1 MMARRAWA
9 LAVVT
14 GRSAWYGLVGFYN
27 SDNLTHAA
35 SIAYYSL
42 LSLFPF
48 FLIAFSMLGFVTA
61 DVDNR
66 NAVLSFILLYFPAQF
81 GFIADQLD
89 SFRAN
94 HLTVGVAGT
103 IALVWGAVGVFGAMS
118 AAINYAWGVENPR
131 GFWKHKLFAFAMF
144 GMASLLLL
152 AALLLV
158 SASQMVG
165 AQWFAGILRDFPG
178 LNILRSLAVRNAT
191 TLLFVVIVG
200 FVFYY
205 VPTARVRFRDV
216 WIGAMITGL
225 LWKGA
230 FVVFTW
236 YMGDLTRLERVNGS
250 VAVVVAFLVWVYLQ
264 AAILLYGAEF
274 TVAYARLRKDEE
286 ASSTPAPATAPG
298 QSPR

>member
-1 MMARRAWA
+1 MARRAWK

-14 GRSAWYGLVGFYN
+14 GRSAWYGVVGFYD
-27 SDNLTHAA
+27 SDDLTHAA

-48 FLIAFSMLGFVTA
+48 FLIAFSLLGYVTA
-61 DVDNR
+61 DADNR
-66 NAVLSFILLYFPAQF
+66 SAVLSFVLQYFPTQF
-81 GFIADQLD
+81 SFIAEQLD

-103 IALVWGAVGVFGAMS
+103 LALVWGAVGVFGAMS
-118 AAINYAWGVENPR
+118 AAINYAWGVGDPR

-144 GMASLLLL
+144 GVAALLLL
-152 AALLLV
+152 VALLLV

-165 AQWFAGILRDFPG
+165 AGWFAGILVDFPG
-178 LNILRSLAVRNAT
+178 LIILRSLAVRGAT
-191 TLLFVVIVG
+191 TLLFTVIVG
-200 FVFYY
+200 FLFYF
-205 VPTARVRFRDV
+205 VPTTKVRLRDV

-230 FVVFTW
+230 FVAFTW
-236 YMGDLTRLERVNGS
+236 YMDDMTRLARVNGS
-250 VAVVVAFLVWVYLQ
+250 IAVVVAFLVWVYLQ
-264 AAILLYGAEF
+264 AIILLYGAEF
-274 TVAYARLRKDEE
+274 TVAYARLLREE
-286 ASSTPAPATAPG
+286 ASTPAPETVPG